1 MKKVVLDR
9 ILKASLDDDD
19 FNQMSVIFTLIYFEI
34 YINLII
40 YLKNI

>member
-9 ILKASLDDDD
+9 ILKAFSDDD
-19 FNQMSVIFTLIYFEI
+19 FNQMSVIFTLTCFN
-34 YINLII
+34 INININI